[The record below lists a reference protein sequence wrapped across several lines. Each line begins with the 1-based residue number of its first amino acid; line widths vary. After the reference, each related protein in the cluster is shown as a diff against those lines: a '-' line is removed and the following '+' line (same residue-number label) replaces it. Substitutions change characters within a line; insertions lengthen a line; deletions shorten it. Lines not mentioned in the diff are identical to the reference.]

1 MGMGERYPIGIPMY
15 KILSYL
21 NKNKEPKSM
30 PEISKETGISY
41 NTVRINVY
49 KLQALGAIEERGGKY
64 MITERGKEMLSEFF
78 QEIEKLKGVNT

>member
-1 MGMGERYPIGIPMY
+1 MGMGERHPIGIPML

-30 PEISKETGISY
+30 PEISKETNISY
-41 NTVRINVY
+41 NTVRMNVY

-64 MITERGKEMLSEFF
+64 MITERGKQMLSEFF

>member
-21 NKNKEPKSM
+21 NKIKEPKSM
-30 PEISKETGISY
+30 SEISKEISISY

-49 KLQALGAIEERGGKY
+49 KLLALGAIEERDGKY
-64 MITERGKEMLSEFF
+64 TITEKGKQMLSEFF
-78 QEIEKLKGVNT
+78 QEIEKLKEVSA